1 MNFKTLKNEKLS
13 ERVANEVISMIDS
26 GQLKPGDKL
35 PTETSFSQM
44 LGTSRGTLR
53 EALALLQ
60 YRGYISRKPKDGT
73 YIRSLQNADY
83 VNKSILGRMQEA
95 SYKDLL
101 EMREPLEQKIVELAI
116 LRGSLQEKQKIAD
129 YLESAHRQDVFL
141 DSTFHLK
148 LAELTGNVLLV
159 NFINTYYDLIHEL
172 GENSARDQAR
182 KLQVYQE
189 HSAIIRAVIDGDI
202 DRAKEAVRIHLRNIG
217 DKITDKGGAE
227 PKGEK

>member
-1 MNFKTLKNEKLS
+1 MNFKALKNEKLS
-13 ERVANEVISMIDS
+13 EKVANAVIDMIDS

-35 PTETSFSQM
+35 PTETALSQM

-73 YIRSLQNADY
+73 YIRPLQNMDY
-83 VNKSILGRMQEA
+83 VNKSILSRMQEA

-116 LRGSLQEKQKIAD
+116 LRGSRQEKQKIAD
-129 YLESAHRQDVFL
+129 YLESAHQQDVFL

-148 LAELTGNVLLV
+148 LAELTENVLLV
-159 NFINTYYDLIHEL
+159 NFISTYYDLIQEL
-172 GENSARDQAR
+172 GENSARDESR
-182 KLQVYQE
+182 KLQVYKE
-189 HSAIIRAVIDGDI
+189 HSAIIRAVIDGDV

-217 DKITDKGGAE
+217 DKINDSGGAK
-227 PKGEK
+227 PKSRQ